1 MPQLRILPGN
11 VANMIAAGE
20 VVQRPASVVKELM
33 ENALDAGAT
42 KVRVLITDAGR
53 TLIRVIDDGCGMSLD
68 DAVLCFERHATSKLA
83 TEEDLNHILTFGFRG
98 EALASIAAV
107 AEVTLRTRRAEDEIG
122 CEVSF
127 AASEHMSTREVAAP
141 AGSDFSVRNLF
152 YNVPARRKFLKSD
165 NVELRH
171 IVEEFTRIAL
181 TRPDVSFELRHG
193 EREIF
198 ALKPA
203 QSLKFRI
210 LALLGTNVVGD
221 VVDVMADTSLVR
233 LSGYAGRPEAAR
245 KTAGNQFFFVN
256 GRYFRSPYL
265 NKAVQRAYE
274 GLIPD
279 GAFPSYFLYLE
290 MNPEAVDVNISPT
303 KSEVKFEDEHLVFQ
317 VLYAAIKEA
326 IGRFAAAPDLDFDSA
341 PAESMPVIGRQFE
354 EYRPV
359 SLPTAPVDP
368 TYNPFETDPHVGLRP
383 PQDDNFVIPSD
394 HSFVIP
400 SVSEE
405 SASRPAYSQYFQR
418 QDPDYGKLFEESQRA
433 ETPLFLLPGG
443 RYFAAPSATGLM
455 VVNIRR
461 ASERILYER
470 FIEAFRKEE
479 PATQAVLFPVQ
490 VQVGVEGRLRFDEH
504 AKMLASL
511 GFDIAPFGE
520 DSVVVNGVP
529 QGYSA
534 EEGKI
539 RKMVADLEMVLTDV
553 PSVLPQ
559 TVLGSLAEK
568 FAILGASHGD
578 GVTTPAA
585 ARQLL
590 DALLKTENP
599 ERTSGG
605 KTTLVIVPQ
614 EELDKKFQL

>member
-11 VANMIAAGE
+11 VASMIAAGE
-20 VVQRPASVVKELM
+20 VVQRPASVVKEMM

-42 KVRVLITDAGR
+42 KVSVLVTDAGR
-53 TLIRVIDDGCGMSLD
+53 TLIRVIDDGCGMSPD

-83 TEEDLNHILTFGFRG
+83 SEEDLNHILTYGFRG

-107 AEVTLRTRRAEDEIG
+107 AEVTLRTRRPEDEIG

-127 AASEHMSTREVAAP
+127 AASQHMSTREVAAP
-141 AGSDFSVRNLF
+141 SGSDFSVRNLF

-165 NVELRH
+165 SVEMRH
-171 IVEEFTRIAL
+171 IVEEFTRVAL
-181 TRPDVSFELRHG
+181 THPDVSFELRHG
-193 EREIF
+193 DREVF
-198 ALKPA
+198 SLKPA

-210 LALLGTNVVGD
+210 LALLGTSVVGD

-233 LSGYAGRPEAAR
+233 LSGFAGRPEAAR

-279 GAFPSYFLYLE
+279 GAFPSYFLYLD
-290 MNPEAVDVNISPT
+290 MDPEGVDVNISPT

-317 VLYAAIKEA
+317 VLYAAVKEA
-326 IGRFAAAPDLDFDSA
+326 IGRFAAAPDIDFDSA
-341 PAESMPVIGRQFE
+341 PAETMPVIGRQFD

-359 SLPTAPVDP
+359 SLPKAPVDDS
-368 TYNPFETDPHVGLRP
+368 YNPFEQGTFAKDPVEK
-383 PQDDNFVIPSD
+383 QPSY
-394 HSFVIP
+394 
-400 SVSEE
+400 
-405 SASRPAYSQYFQR
+405 SRYFER
-418 QDPDYGKLFEESQRA
+418 QDPGYGKLFEEQRAA

-470 FIEAFRKEE
+470 FLEAFRKEE

-490 VQVGVEGRLRFDEH
+490 VQVGVEGRLRFEEH

-520 DSVVVNGVP
+520 DAIAVNGVP

-539 RKMVADLEMVLTDV
+539 RKMIADLEMVLTDV
-553 PSVLPQ
+553 PAVLPQ

-605 KTTLVIVPQ
+605 KKTLAIFPQ

>member
-1 MPQLRILPGN
+1 MSQLRILPGN

-42 KVRVLITDAGR
+42 KVSVLITDAGR
-53 TLIRVIDDGCGMSLD
+53 TLIRVIDDGCGMSPD

-83 TEEDLNHILTFGFRG
+83 TEEDLNHILTYGFRG

-107 AEVTLRTRRAEDEIG
+107 AEVTLRTRRPEDEIG

-127 AASEHMSTREVAAP
+127 AASQHMSTREVAAP
-141 AGSDFSVRNLF
+141 SGSDFSVRNLF

-193 EREIF
+193 DREIF
-198 ALKPA
+198 ALKPV

-210 LALLGTNVVGD
+210 LALLGTSVVGD
-221 VVDVMADTSLVR
+221 VVDVMADTSLLR

-279 GAFPSYFLYLE
+279 GAFPSYFLYID
-290 MNPEAVDVNISPT
+290 MAPEAVDVNISPT

-317 VLYAAIKEA
+317 VLYAAVKEA

-341 PAESMPVIGRQFE
+341 PAESMPVIGRQFD

-359 SLPTAPVDP
+359 TLPKAPVDL
-368 TYNPFETDPHVGLRP
+368 TYNPFDEPVISSEVEKSQISPRTSFGR
-383 PQDDNFVIPSD
+383 DDN
-394 HSFVIP
+394 H
-400 SVSEE
+400 
-405 SASRPAYSQYFQR
+405 YSQYFQR
-418 QDPDYGKLFEESQRA
+418 QDPGYGKLFEESQRA

-443 RYFAAPSATGLM
+443 RYFATPSASGLM
-455 VVNIRR
+455 IVNIRR

-470 FIEAFRKEE
+470 FLEAFRKEE

-553 PSVLPQ
+553 PAVLPQ

-605 KTTLVIVPQ
+605 KKTLAVIPQ
-614 EELDKKFQL
+614 DELDKKFQL

>member
-42 KVRVLITDAGR
+42 KVSVLVTDAGR
-53 TLIRVIDDGCGMSLD
+53 TLIRVIDDGCGMSPD

-83 TEEDLNHILTFGFRG
+83 TEEDLNHILTYGFRG

-107 AEVTLRTRRAEDEIG
+107 AEVTLRTRRPEDEVG

-165 NVELRH
+165 NVEFRH
-171 IVEEFTRIAL
+171 IVEEFTRVAL
-181 TRPDVSFELRHG
+181 TRPDVGFELRHG

-210 LALLGTNVVGD
+210 LALLGSNVVGD
-221 VVDVMADTSLVR
+221 VVDVMADTSLLR
-233 LSGYAGRPEAAR
+233 LSGFAGRPEAAR

-265 NKAVQRAYE
+265 NKAVQHAYE

-279 GAFPSYFLYLE
+279 GAYPSYFLYLE

-317 VLYAAIKEA
+317 VLYAAVREA
-326 IGRFAAAPDLDFDSA
+326 IGRFAAAPGLDFDSA
-341 PAESMPVIGRQFE
+341 PAESMPVVGRQFD
-354 EYRPV
+354 EYRAV
-359 SLPTAPVDP
+359 SLPKAPVDD
-368 TYNPFETDPHVGLRP
+368 TYNPFDDP
-383 PQDDNFVIPSD
+383 
-394 HSFVIP
+394 VIP

-405 SASRPAYSQYFQR
+405 SQISPRTSFGRDDNRYGHYFQR
-418 QDPDYGKLFEESQRA
+418 QDPGYGKLFEESQRA

-470 FIEAFRKEE
+470 FIEAFKKEE

-504 AKMLASL
+504 AKMLSGL

-553 PSVLPQ
+553 PAVLPQ

-605 KTTLVIVPQ
+605 KKILAVIPQ